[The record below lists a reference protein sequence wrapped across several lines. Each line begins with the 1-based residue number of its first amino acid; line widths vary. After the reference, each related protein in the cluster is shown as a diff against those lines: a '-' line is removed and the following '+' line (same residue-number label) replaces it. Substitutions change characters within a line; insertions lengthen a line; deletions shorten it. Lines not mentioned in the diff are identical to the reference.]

1 MGLIMKT
8 VLITLW
14 FIRNVEVNFKWRQS
28 YLNIVELFEFMRERY
43 VESWMFI
50 VYVERILVDCIKIY
64 VLKFNEIDVSL

>member
-14 FIRNVEVNFKWRQS
+14 FIRSVEVNFHWRQS

>member
-14 FIRNVEVNFKWRQS
+14 FIRNVEVNFQWRQS
-28 YLNIVELFEFMRERY
+28 YLNIVELFEFMRDSY
-43 VESWMFI
+43 VENWMFI

-64 VLKFNEIDVSL
+64 VLEFNEIDVSL